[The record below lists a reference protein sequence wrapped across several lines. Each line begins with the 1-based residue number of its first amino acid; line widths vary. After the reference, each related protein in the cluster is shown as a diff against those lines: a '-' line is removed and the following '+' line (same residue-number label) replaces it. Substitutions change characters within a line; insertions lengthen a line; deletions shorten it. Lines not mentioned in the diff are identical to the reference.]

1 MPQLTVRV
9 TRPASHPC
17 AVTGIGH
24 RGGAGPGRPSR
35 CVLARTAPR
44 ESNIYA
50 RIGNHPICSGL
61 SCVPTFSLIPTP
73 AGGRTGAAG
82 CILASGHLRL
92 RGGRASGVCAAA
104 ARGRPQNAT
113 ANATEHRTGTAWTA
127 SRDATHAP
135 RSHPTL
141 PESPTRARV
150 LSEARL
156 CHAPILTMI
165 RTACAKVKPP
175 SAPTSAPTRLAS
187 SLSRPTFLRA
197 TPTPRSDGADVDGAV
212 GPERCCE
219 QARARHRA
227 LVGTYDLR
235 SWPK

>member
-1 MPQLTVRV
+1 M
-9 TRPASHPC
+9 
-17 AVTGIGH
+17 TGIGARRR
-24 RGGAGPGRPSR
+24 RGCARPG
-35 CVLARTAPR
+35 TPR

-61 SCVPTFSLIPTP
+61 SCVPTFSVIPTP

-141 PESPTRARV
+141 PESPGPFRG
-150 LSEARL
+150 
-156 CHAPILTMI
+156 
-165 RTACAKVKPP
+165 
-175 SAPTSAPTRLAS
+175 S
-187 SLSRPTFLRA
+187 SLSRA
-197 TPTPRSDGADVDGAV
+197 
-212 GPERCCE
+212 
-219 QARARHRA
+219 
-227 LVGTYDLR
+227 Y
-235 SWPK
+235 

>member
-1 MPQLTVRV
+1 MGCGLR
-9 TRPASHPC
+9 
-17 AVTGIGH
+17 
-24 RGGAGPGRPSR
+24 
-35 CVLARTAPR
+35 ARTPR

-61 SCVPTFSLIPTP
+61 SCVPTFSVIPTP

-82 CILASGHLRL
+82 CVSWPPATCACGAVAPLASARP
-92 RGGRASGVCAAA
+92 RRADG
-104 ARGRPQNAT
+104 
-113 ANATEHRTGTAWTA
+113 HRTPPLTPPSTGPA
-127 SRDATHAP
+127 RRGP
-135 RSHPTL
+135 RRVTPPTRHG
-141 PESPTRARV
+141 PTRHCPRARV

-156 CHAPILTMI
+156 VTRLLTMI

-187 SLSRPTFLRA
+187 SLSRPTLLRA

-227 LVGTYDLR
+227 LVGTYDPR